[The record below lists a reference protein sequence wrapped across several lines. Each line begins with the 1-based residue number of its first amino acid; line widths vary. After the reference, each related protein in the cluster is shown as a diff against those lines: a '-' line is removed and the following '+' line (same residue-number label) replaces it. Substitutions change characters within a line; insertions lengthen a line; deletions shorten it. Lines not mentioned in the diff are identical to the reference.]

1 MEVSQIKLGTPN
13 HHKSRHK
20 ASILRELS
28 TKETIKYDEPFS
40 DKGVPPWPWKPPT
53 RW

>member
-28 TKETIKYDEPFS
+28 MKEAIKYDEPFS
-40 DKGVPPWPWKPPT
+40 DKRVPPWPWKPPT